1 MKMKENESLITPLMN
16 GSKNGQNHTPLFNLR
31 PEEEIVL
38 TSFRDSDELKIK
50 KISAHFREIM
60 LLLGLNL
67 NNDSLKGTPERVA
80 KMYVTEMFGGLDPK
94 NEPEITLFENNFQYN
109 EMLVEKNIRLHSCCE
124 HHFVPIIGKV
134 HIAYYSSGK
143 LIGLSKINRLV
154 NYYAKR
160 PQLQER
166 LTEQIAEAL
175 KNALATNDVAVVINA
190 AHICLTTRGITD
202 TDSKTL
208 TSHYSGK
215 FKNEEV
221 KKEFLNYI
229 KESMG

>member
-1 MKMKENESLITPLMN
+1 MKMKENEPLIDHLMN
-16 GSKNGQNHTPLFNLR
+16 GSKNGQNHAPVFKLR

-38 TSFRDSDELKIK
+38 TSFRDQSDDLKIK

-60 LLLGLNL
+60 LLLGLDL
-67 NNDSLKGTPERVA
+67 DDDSLQGTPDRVA
-80 KMYVTEMFGGLDPK
+80 KMYVNEMFQGLDPGK
-94 NEPEITLFENNFQYN
+94 EPKITLFENNFQYN

-134 HIAYYSSGK
+134 HVAYYSSGK

-175 KNALATNDVAVVINA
+175 KNALETNDVAVVINA
-190 AHICLTTRGITD
+190 AHMCLTTRGITD

-221 KKEFLNYI
+221 KKEFLNYL
-229 KESMG
+229 KEGN

>member
-1 MKMKENESLITPLMN
+1 MKENEHPGNAVMN
-16 GSKNGQNHTPLFNLR
+16 GNSHSNNNNLTFKL
-31 PEEEIVL
+31 PEGEETLL
-38 TSFRDSDELKIK
+38 TTYPGLCDDLKMK
-50 KISAHFREIM
+50 KISAHFKEIM
-60 LLLGLNL
+60 LLLGLDVQD
-67 NNDSLKGTPERVA
+67 DSLQGTPDRVA
-80 KMYVTEMFGGLDPK
+80 KMYVTEMFSGLDPK
-94 NEPEITLFENNFQYN
+94 NEPKVTLFENKFQYN

-134 HIAYYSSGK
+134 HVAYFSSGK

-154 NYYAKR
+154 NFYAKR

-175 KNALATNDVAVVINA
+175 KDALATNDVAVVINA
-190 AHICLTTRGITD
+190 AHMCLTTRGITD

-215 FKNEEV
+215 FKNEDI
-221 KKEFLNYI
+221 KKEFLNYL
-229 KESMG
+229 KEV

>member
-1 MKMKENESLITPLMN
+1 MKENEHSISTLIN
-16 GSKNGQNHTPLFNLR
+16 GHNHGSNGTPLFKF
-31 PEEEIVL
+31 PEEEETLL
-38 TSFRDSDELKIK
+38 TSYPGLSDDLKMK
-50 KISAHFREIM
+50 KISARFREIM
-60 LLLGLNL
+60 LLLGLDL
-67 NNDSLKGTPERVA
+67 NDDSLQGTPDRVA
-80 KMYVTEMFGGLDPK
+80 KMYVTEMFQGLDPK
-94 NEPEITLFENNFQYN
+94 NEPRITLFENNFQYN

-134 HIAYYSSGK
+134 HVAYFSSGK

-154 NYYAKR
+154 NFYAKR
-160 PQLQER
+160 PQLQEK

-175 KNALATNDVAVVINA
+175 KNALATNDVAVIINA
-190 AHICLTTRGITD
+190 NHMCLTTRGITD

-221 KKEFLNYI
+221 KKEFLNYL
-229 KESMG
+229 KEG

>member
-1 MKMKENESLITPLMN
+1 MKENEHLNGTLMN
-16 GSKNGQNHTPLFNLR
+16 GSKNGYNNSPVFNLR
-31 PEEEIVL
+31 RGEETLL
-38 TSFRDSDELKIK
+38 TSTPDRSDELKIQ

-60 LLLGLNL
+60 LLLGLDL
-67 NNDSLKGTPERVA
+67 DNDSLQGTPDRVA
-80 KMYVTEMFGGLDPK
+80 KMYVTEMFRGLDPK
-94 NEPEITLFENNFQYN
+94 KEPKITLFENNFQYN

-134 HIAYYSSGK
+134 HVAYFSSGK

-175 KNALATNDVAVVINA
+175 KKVLSTNDVAVVINA
-190 AHICLTTRGITD
+190 AHMCLTTRGITD
-202 TDSKTL
+202 TNCKTL
-208 TSHYSGK
+208 TSHYSGR

-221 KKEFLNYI
+221 KKEFLNYL
-229 KESMG
+229 KEVT

>member
-1 MKMKENESLITPLMN
+1 MKMKENELTVSSRINGNNHVKKDSSLFI
-16 GSKNGQNHTPLFNLR
+16 R
-31 PEEEIVL
+31 PENNEPLWTSSPAQNDEI
-38 TSFRDSDELKIK
+38 KIK

-60 LLLGLNL
+60 LTLGLDL
-67 NNDSLKGTPERVA
+67 DNDSLRGTPNRIAE
-80 KMYVTEMFGGLDPK
+80 MYVKEMFQGLDPK
-94 NEPEITLFENNFQYN
+94 KEPKITLFENAFQYN

-134 HIAYYSSGK
+134 HIGYYSSGK

-154 NYYAKR
+154 NYYSKR

-175 KNALATNDVAVVINA
+175 KNALSTNDVAVVINA
-190 AHICLTTRGITD
+190 AHMCLTTRGITD
-202 TDSKTL
+202 TDCKTL

-221 KKEFLNYI
+221 KKEFLSYLQRD
-229 KESMG
+229 